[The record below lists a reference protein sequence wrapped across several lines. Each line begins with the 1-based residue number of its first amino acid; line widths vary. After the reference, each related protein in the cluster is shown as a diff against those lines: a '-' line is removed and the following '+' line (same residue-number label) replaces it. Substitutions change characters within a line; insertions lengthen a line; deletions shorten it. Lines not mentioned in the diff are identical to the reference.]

1 MISTLSEPCLAQSTT
16 FAPAAAEG
24 FPAASSKQREVGLM
38 GMQGADIMQ
47 MQQLEQRLQQES
59 VAVKDLMNRINQSLT
74 NTQWT
79 GPAADRFKQEWSEN
93 FVKAL
98 NTLSE
103 ALGQNASAV
112 RNRWQAF
119 EAAAR

>member
-1 MISTLSEPCLAQSTT
+1 
-16 FAPAAAEG
+16 
-24 FPAASSKQREVGLM
+24 M

-47 MQQLEQRLQQES
+47 MQQLEQRLQQEG
-59 VAVKDLMNRINQSLT
+59 VAVKELMNRINSALS

>member
-1 MISTLSEPCLAQSTT
+1 
-16 FAPAAAEG
+16 
-24 FPAASSKQREVGLM
+24 M

-59 VAVKDLMNRINQSLT
+59 AAVKELMQRIDQTLS

-79 GPAADRFKQEWSEN
+79 GPAAERFKQEWTGD
-93 FVKAL
+93 FRKAL
-98 NTLSE
+98 TTLSD
-103 ALGQNASAV
+103 ALGQNAATV

>member
-1 MISTLSEPCLAQSTT
+1 
-16 FAPAAAEG
+16 
-24 FPAASSKQREVGLM
+24 M

-47 MQQLEQRLQQES
+47 MQQLEQRLSQES
-59 VAVKDLMNRINQSLT
+59 TAVRELMSRIDQSLL
-74 NTQWT
+74 NIQWT
-79 GPAADRFKQEWSEN
+79 GPAADRFKQEWSDN

-98 NTLSE
+98 TTLSE
-103 ALGQNASAV
+103 ALGQNATAV

>member
-1 MISTLSEPCLAQSTT
+1 
-16 FAPAAAEG
+16 
-24 FPAASSKQREVGLM
+24 M

>member
-1 MISTLSEPCLAQSTT
+1 
-16 FAPAAAEG
+16 
-24 FPAASSKQREVGLM
+24 M
-38 GMQGADIMQ
+38 GMQGADIAS

-59 VAVKDLMNRINQSLT
+59 AAVRDLMQRINGSLQ

-79 GPAADRFKQEWSEN
+79 GPAADRFKQEWAGE
-93 FVKAL
+93 FQKAL
-98 NTLSE
+98 TTLSD
-103 ALGQNASAV
+103 ALAQNAVAV

>member
-1 MISTLSEPCLAQSTT
+1 
-16 FAPAAAEG
+16 
-24 FPAASSKQREVGLM
+24 M

-59 VAVKDLMNRINQSLT
+59 GAVTELMNRIDQSLA
-74 NTQWT
+74 NVQWT

-93 FVKAL
+93 FKKAL
-98 NTLSE
+98 TTLSE

>member
-1 MISTLSEPCLAQSTT
+1 
-16 FAPAAAEG
+16 
-24 FPAASSKQREVGLM
+24 M

-47 MQQLEQRLQQES
+47 MQQLEQRLSQES
-59 VAVKDLMNRINQSLT
+59 TAVRELMSRIDQALL

-98 NTLSE
+98 TTLSE
-103 ALGQNASAV
+103 ALGQNAAAV